1 MEGDLNGY
9 LSGRLTLTFQI
20 PPSNGAAAKTDKL
33 EKKNLYQQSNPF
45 SSSHIIFS
53 AISVGSNYEKKLA
66 STNEL

>member
-33 EKKNLYQQSNPF
+33 EKK
-45 SSSHIIFS
+45 IFTNKAILS
-53 AISVGSNYEKKLA
+53 AALIFAISVGSNYEKKLA